1 VAPTNWRKKA
11 VTQGTNYVLDTM
23 NRFSILLGLFAL
35 SSTTIAQDMSMISYH
50 DNALKWQN
58 YKTSSKP
65 SGYQKAFTYCGITYS
80 VKSDAAGI
88 NVEFNAYVDANES
101 WVLKGAATS
110 QLLRHEQGLFD
121 ITELYARKM
130 KKATHQYIKQ
140 QGANLNYESLLLA
153 VREIYKELNNEL
165 FAEQQQYNVQT
176 VNGGNLQAQIDWENK
191 IKAEMNK
198 LSDFASK

>member
-1 VAPTNWRKKA
+1 MIE
-11 VTQGTNYVLDTM
+11 GTNYVLDTM

-130 KKATHQYIKQ
+130 KKSTHQYIKQ

>member
-1 VAPTNWRKKA
+1 MIE
-11 VTQGTNYVLDTM
+11 GTNYVLETM

-35 SSTTIAQDMSMISYH
+35 SSATIAQDMSMISYH

-176 VNGGNLQAQIDWENK
+176 VNGGSIQAQIDWENK
-191 IKAEMNK
+191 IKAELNK